1 MMNHINLIG
10 RLTRDPELRYTQ
22 SGKPVAN
29 FTLAV
34 DRSWKNGQGKYDADF
49 IDIVAWNKTAEL
61 VANHLVKGRLVA
73 VEGRL
78 QIRSYTNPE
87 GQKRKAAEVVTDR
100 VHLMPYKKANGEN
113 GATGSEDSSESAPS
127 TSTEPQA
134 ATETDEPEP
143 VPTDE
148 DDRPF

>member
-100 VHLMPYKKANGEN
+100 VHLMPYKRDNGN
-113 GATGSEDSSESAPS
+113 GASGREDSSESAPS